1 MTSGSLPISVYMIT
15 KDNIRT
21 VEKALQSVVDWADEI
36 VVVDS
41 GSTDGTVETLKKY
54 TDRVSHRDWPG
65 FRDQY
70 QHAQDLTK
78 NQWVLFID
86 ADEEIGPD
94 LAGEIADLFTGGEPE
109 ADGYI
114 AHRRTYYLGR
124 LIKYGGWYPD
134 FEIRLYRKD
143 TGGWKGGLH
152 AKVHVDGEVRELEHV
167 YLHYNYRD
175 IADQIRTVNLYS
187 DIEAEEKD
195 KANKEPSLF
204 KMLLSPPFRFF
215 RDYVLKRGFLDGIPG
230 LIIAVTTS
238 YYIFAKYAKLWER
251 RRVMKSEG
259 KGS

>member
-1 MTSGSLPISVYMIT
+1 MTAGSAPISVYMIT

-21 VEKALQSVVDWADEI
+21 VDKALQSVVGWADEI
-36 VVVDS
+36 VAVDS
-41 GSTDGTVETLKKY
+41 GSTDGTVETLKRY

-78 NQWVLFID
+78 NRWVLFID

-94 LAGEIADLFTGGEPE
+94 LAQEIVKLFADGEPE

-124 LIKYGGWYPD
+124 LIKHGGWYPD

-143 TGGWKGGLH
+143 RGGWKGGLH
-152 AKVHVDGEVRELEHV
+152 AKVHVDGEVRELDHV
-167 YLHYNYRD
+167 YLHYNYKD

-187 DIEAEEKD
+187 DIEAVDMDE
-195 KANKEPSLF
+195 ANKKTRLF
-204 KMLLSPPFRFF
+204 KMLFSPPFRFF
-215 RDYVLKRGFLDGIPG
+215 RDYILKKGFLDGMPG

-251 RRVMKSEG
+251 RRVLRSNGEG
-259 KGS
+259 A